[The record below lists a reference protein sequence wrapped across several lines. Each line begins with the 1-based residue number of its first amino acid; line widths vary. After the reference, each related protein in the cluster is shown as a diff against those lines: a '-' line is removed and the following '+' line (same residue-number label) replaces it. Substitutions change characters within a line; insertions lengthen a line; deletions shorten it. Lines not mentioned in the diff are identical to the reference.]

1 MKHLGKV
8 AVLLGGDSSEREV
21 SLLSGAEVHQG
32 LLQAGVDAHLYDTQ
46 KQSLFDLIL
55 SYNDVEL
62 DTFNAVIQEIKT
74 VYAKCLLKEELGAS
88 APTATQPQ
96 INLLP
101 NLTK

>member
-1 MKHLGKV
+1 MSLKFFKV
-8 AVLLGGDSSEREV
+8 IFKDSKNTVLPE
-21 SLLSGAEVHQG
+21 
-32 LLQAGVDAHLYDTQ
+32 
-46 KQSLFDLIL
+46 KNIINIFQSLFDLIL

-62 DTFNAVIQEIKT
+62 DAFNAVIQEIKT